1 MNNIIQDNSFILKA
15 YSLDKENFG
24 KKLEPK
30 ELAKETKSSKLDW
43 IHLDANKE
51 ETKIW
56 LLKECKYLD
65 SIIVNAL
72 LAEETRP
79 RVEKINDGIFLI
91 VRCVNLNEGSK
102 EQDLVSIRMWIDEN
116 RIISLQKRGAKSID
130 DIEKL
135 IISGYEIK
143 DSGDFLCLLLSYI
156 FKRFETVLSN
166 LDDEMDDVEEKLIDN
181 PNPDL
186 RNDLVGIRMK
196 AISFR
201 RYMIPQ
207 RDAVSNLRLLDLS
220 WIGSFYQRQLQE
232 NYDQLLRYVEDLD
245 AMRERSQIIKEELT
259 NALSDKINKNMYI
272 LSVIASVFLPLT
284 FLTGLLGV
292 NVGGIPGAE
301 NLNAFY
307 IFCISLVFI
316 IIFQVLIFRKL
327 KWF

>member
-1 MNNIIQDNSFILKA
+1 MNNLIQDNSFILKA

-30 ELAKETKSSKLDW
+30 ELAKEIKSNKLDW
-43 IHLDANKE
+43 VHLDANKE
-51 ETKIW
+51 EAKKW

-79 RVEKINDGIFLI
+79 RVEKINEGIFLI
-91 VRCVNLNEGSK
+91 LRCVNLNEGSQ
-102 EQDLVSIRMWIDEN
+102 EQDLVSIRMWIDAN
-116 RIISLQKRGAKSID
+116 RIISLQKHGAKSID

-143 DSGDFLCLLLSYI
+143 DSGDFLCLLLSHI
-156 FKRFETVLSN
+156 FKRFEVVLSN

-186 RNDLVGIRMK
+186 RNDLVDIRMK

-207 RDAVSNLRLLDLS
+207 RDAVSNLRLLNLG

-245 AMRERSQIIKEELT
+245 AMRERSQIIKEELI

-301 NLNAFY
+301 NSNAFY
-307 IFCISLVFI
+307 IFCGFLAFVI
-316 IIFQVLIFRKL
+316 ILQVLIFRKL